1 MTAPFPHR
9 MRAATFRVLLASL
22 PVLAACGDS
31 TGGPAA
37 RDPDA
42 PAVPRGTV
50 AALRCTATRSPASV
64 ACEPLGASGSAQKNG
79 PRADLHLLGGQGTYV
94 RLTSSA
100 VAYNAGTEVFSFNV
114 TVQNLTASGLATADG
129 VTRHANGV
137 QVFFASGPST
147 LTGSGEISVVNATGT
162 GTFTAANQPYFQYG
176 GNIGGTDRTELGA
189 DGILASGEV
198 SSAKSWQLGM
208 PLTVGTFGFTLY
220 VATETAPGA
229 LATAAPQVTGVS
241 PATLVPGTTATLTG
255 YNFNPTPGSNTVT
268 VGAGS
273 VAATS
278 GTTTSLTFTVPC
290 TSSGS
295 VPVTVAQGG
304 MKGASYN
311 HPLQVTQRT
320 VAVGQALI
328 TSTAAES
335 FCNELPSVNGTARYI
350 VSVFS
355 DNTSPSSNS
364 PLQFSADNGDGTPL
378 QASRAPQPATPN
390 AVVAPRISLDGM
402 MEAARQQ
409 RADERH
415 YDLLEKNRAAYQL
428 GRAQFPRGRA
438 PRGMALNRDVV
449 YGDPPATRQF
459 RVSNISPPA
468 GQTICSSF
476 YVVNATRVYYNGKL
490 AIYEDDATPAGLRFS
505 DNPSMAS
512 YYQKI
517 GDQFNADMEPIVR
530 NTFGDILRRDA
541 ETDNNGIEIALFTP
555 RINNSFSGVAGFVV
569 SCDQFPNNDTTTTP
583 RAPGGPYTGLNST
596 GGTASFG
603 ASNFGEFF
611 YAYQPTINGSGF
623 GTVGTPDYW
632 YRTIRSTFIHESK
645 HVASM
650 AARVAND
657 APAYEESWLEEGT
670 ARHAEEMWMRDAVD
684 NQAWKSNI
692 PFGSAANP
700 INVYCDLR
708 TAAAE
713 CNANPRRPSVN
724 MLRHFNPMYT
734 EMFGQN
740 ARLLSPFGA
749 TPSDTQSFWYAVS
762 WSLVRYAIDRFGA
775 SDAAFLGGLTQS
787 TTSGVANLTGR
798 AGASIDQLLGG
809 WSLALA
815 ADDHPL
821 LAAAPSA
828 DIQFPT
834 WNMRSIYAGLNTDPN
849 ASGFTLAYP
858 LVPTQL
864 AFGSFTAS
872 ALTTMRGGGAVWYEI
887 SGTQTKAQLLRL
899 QTNTGGFPSA
909 NLRIAVTRIQ

>member
-1 MTAPFPHR
+1 MTAPFPRR
-9 MRAATFRVLLASL
+9 MRTATLRVLLASL
-22 PVLAACGDS
+22 PVLAACSDS
-31 TGGPAA
+31 TGGAA
-37 RDPDA
+37 TSGDDA
-42 PAVPRGTV
+42 TPLPRGTV

-64 ACEPLGASGSAQKNG
+64 ACEPLGASGRAQKNG

-100 VAYNAGTEVFSFNV
+100 VAYNAGTQVFSFNV
-114 TVQNLTASGLATADG
+114 TVQNLTGSGLATADG
-129 VTRHANGV
+129 ATRHANGV

-147 LTGSGEISVVNATGT
+147 LTGSGEITVANATGMA
-162 GTFTAANQPYFQYG
+162 TFTAANQPYFQYG
-176 GNIGGTDRTELGA
+176 GNIGGTDQPELGA
-189 DGILASGEV
+189 DGILASSEV

-208 PLTVGTFGFTLY
+208 PLTVTTFGFTLY
-220 VATETAPGA
+220 VATEAAPGA

-241 PATLVPGTTATLTG
+241 PATLVPGSTATLTG

-268 VGAGS
+268 IG
-273 VAATS
+273 AATATVT
-278 GTTTSLTFTVPC
+278 GGNATSLTVTVPC

-304 MKGASYN
+304 MKGASYS

-320 VAVGQALI
+320 VAVGQALV

-335 FCNELPSVNGTARYI
+335 YCNELPSANGAARYI

-355 DNTSPSSNS
+355 DNTSPASNA
-364 PLQFSADNGDGTPL
+364 PFQFSADVDGGAGEL
-378 QASRAPQPATPN
+378 SSVRVPATPD
-390 AVVAPRISLDGM
+390 ALVAPRLSLDQQLA
-402 MEAARQQ
+402 ESQARV
-409 RADERH
+409 ADSRH
-415 YDLLEKNRAAYQL
+415 YDLMEKNRAAYQL

-476 YVVNATRVYYNGKL
+476 YVVNATRVYFNGKL

-541 ETDNNGIEIALFTP
+541 ETDNNGVEIALFTP
-555 RINNSFSGVAGFVV
+555 RINTTFSGVAGFVV

-583 RAPGGPYTGLNST
+583 RPAGGPYTGLNST

-645 HVASM
+645 HIASQ

-657 APAYEESWLEEGT
+657 APAYEESWLEEGM
-670 ARHAEEMWMRDAVD
+670 ARTSEEMWMRNAVD
-684 NQAWKSNI
+684 NVAWKANTGY
-692 PFGSAANP
+692 GSFANP
-700 INVYCDLR
+700 INVYCDAR
-708 TAAAE
+708 PGFAE
-713 CNANPRRPSVN
+713 CDANTRRPASI
-724 MLRHFNPMYT
+724 MQRHFTSLYT
-734 EMFGQN
+734 NMFGTN

-749 TPSDTQSFWYAVS
+749 TSSDTQSFWYATS
-762 WSLVRYAIDRFGA
+762 WSLIRYSVDRYGA
-775 SDAAFLGGLTQS
+775 SDAAFLTALTNS
-787 TTSGVANLTGR
+787 TTSGVTNLTGR
-798 AGASIDQLLGG
+798 AGATIDQLLGG
-809 WSLALA
+809 WALSFAVDDYPGLAS
-815 ADDHPL
+815 
-821 LAAAPSA
+821 PSA
-828 DIQFPT
+828 DTQQPT
-834 WNMRSIYAGLNTDPN
+834 WNFRSIYAGLNSDFPGTYALP
-849 ASGFTLAYP
+849 YP
-858 LVPTQL
+858 VVPQART
-864 AFGSFTAS
+864 FGSFAPVGV
-872 ALTTMRGGGAVWYEI
+872 TTMRGGGMMWYEI
-887 SGTQTKAQLLRL
+887 SGTQTAAQLLRL
-899 QTNTGGFPSA
+899 ETNGGGQPSSS
-909 NLRIAVTRIQ
+909 LRLAITRVQ

>member
-1 MTAPFPHR
+1 M
-9 MRAATFRVLLASL
+9 MRQRSRRTVMRTLPAALAL
-22 PVLAACGDS
+22 LAACGDG
-31 TGGPAA
+31 TGSDRVRTVDDLPLPKGTL
-37 RDPDA
+37 
-42 PAVPRGTV
+42 AV
-50 AALRCTATRSPASV
+50 LRCSASV
-64 ACEPLGASGSAQKNG
+64 TALTVDCQPGTSASRAGSKNG
-79 PRADLHLLGGQGTYV
+79 PRADQHVVGGQGTYV
-94 RLTSSA
+94 RLTSSGN
-100 VAYNAGTEVFSFNV
+100 AYNAGTQIFSFNV
-114 TVQNLTASGLATADG
+114 TVQNLSSLAFATTDG
-129 VTRHANGV
+129 TTRHDNGV
-137 QVFFASGPST
+137 QVFFASGPSVT
-147 LTGSGEISVVNATGT
+147 TGSGEVTVANATGQ
-162 GTFTAANQPYFQYG
+162 GTFTSTGQDYFQYG
-176 GNIGGTDRTELGA
+176 GKVGGTDQPELGA
-189 DGILASGEV
+189 DGILATGET
-198 SSAKSWQLGM
+198 SSARNWQMNVPSTALA
-208 PLTVGTFGFTLY
+208 FEFTLF
-220 VATETAPGA
+220 VATETPSGSIV
-229 LATAAPQVTGVS
+229 TAAPQVTSIS
-241 PATLVPGTTATLTG
+241 PATLVPGTAATLTG
-255 YNFNPTPGSNTVT
+255 MNFNATPGSNAVT
-268 VGAGS
+268 IGG
-273 VAATS
+273 VAAAVT
-278 GTTTSLTFTVPC
+278 GGNTTSLTVTVPC
-290 TSSGS
+290 TASGT
-295 VPVTVAQGG
+295 VPVQVAQGG
-304 MKGASYN
+304 MKGSAYG
-311 HPLQVTQRT
+311 HPLQVAQRT
-320 VAVGQALI
+320 VGVGQMYVA
-328 TSTAAES
+328 TSSSES
-335 FCNELPSVNGTARYI
+335 FCNELPSVNGAARYI

-364 PLQFSADNGDGTPL
+364 PLQFSADNGDGLAL
-378 QASRAPQPATPN
+378 QASRAPQA
-390 AVVAPRISLDGM
+390 APGLVEAHHASLDQSM
-402 MEAARQQ
+402 DAARQQ

-438 PRGMALNRDVV
+438 PRGMRLNRDVV

-505 DNPSMAS
+505 DNPSMAT

-517 GDQFNADMEPIVR
+517 GDQFNADMEPILH
-530 NTFGDILRRDA
+530 NTFGDVLRRDA

-611 YAYQPTINGSGF
+611 YAYQPTVNGTGYASF
-623 GTVGTPDYW
+623 TPDSW

-645 HVASM
+645 HIISM

-708 TAAAE
+708 TTAAE
-713 CNANPRRPSVN
+713 CLANPRRPSVN

-749 TPSDTQSFWYAVS
+749 TASDTQSFWYAIS
-762 WSLVRYAIDRFGA
+762 WSLVRYAIDRYGA

-798 AGASIDQLLGG
+798 AGASLDQILGG
-809 WSLALA
+809 WTLALA

-821 LAAAPSA
+821 LAGPASP

-864 AFGSFTAS
+864 SFGSFTAS

-887 SGTQTKAQLLRL
+887 SGTQSRAQLLRL
-899 QTNTGGFPSA
+899 TTNTGGQPSA
-909 NLRIAVTRIQ
+909 SLRIAVTRIQ